1 MLCADANS
9 GGSNAPVTITLGD
22 GRQLLTTM
30 YGDRTALD
38 ELPAAYDIAE
48 TGASGAPVA
57 VGRADGRSPAAE
69 LASANAAV
77 AALFPDRTF
86 TLNAG
91 TDPTIAAPAVP
102 SGRPTERNLSN
113 GGCSTGGTAAN
124 ALGLLFL
131 ALAILRRRTL
141 ATLRSE

>member
-1 MLCADANS
+1 
-9 GGSNAPVTITLGD
+9 LGD

-38 ELPAAYDIAE
+38 ALPAAYDIAE

-57 VGRADGRSPAAE
+57 VGRADGRSPAGE
-69 LASANAAV
+69 LAAANAAT
-77 AALFPDRTF
+77 AALFPGRTF

-91 TDPTIAAPAVP
+91 SDPTVAAPVVP
-102 SGRPTERNLSN
+102 SGPPTERNLSN
-113 GGCSTGGTAAN
+113 GGCATGGAAAAN